1 VKRVPPLAGLA
12 SGVILLS
19 IGFFPLFAQSLLFRS
34 FLSQFEGHEFA
45 VGCFFGSWLIWLGAG
60 GLLVLL
66 AGGRVD
72 RLLTHVPLL
81 VLAYLPAYALQSY
94 VLMNA
99 RQLAGVQA
107 YEFFPLGKVLVFSLL
122 GNAPLSLLTG
132 FLFTLACSW
141 TGQRRD
147 LPLARVYALESLGS
161 FAGGVAVTIMLTAGM
176 EPETAFGWAALLTG
190 IAVLFYQL
198 ATRSWR
204 PAVLPLAIAVLAAAG
219 LFLGAGRQFAAT
231 GQADTWQ
238 RLLPGGRCTGAFTTP
253 QGTYLFGFY
262 KEQFNV
268 VFGEAPCETVP
279 DLEHASEVVAA
290 HLAQK
295 PDTRSVLVIGPGSL
309 AICQRLLDLPQIT
322 RVTWLSTDP
331 AYPARLLQALPAG
344 FRKNTDRLDAQPL
357 EIRAALQGQPG
368 AYDLVI
374 VNLPDA
380 TSLALN
386 RYFTGEFFA
395 LAKRSLRP
403 QGVLS
408 VRISGGENYLG
419 GQLANLGASACLS
432 LQAHFRRLA
441 LKPGDESWLLASDDA
456 DLSDQ
461 PELLAKRFA
470 SIAGSGKLYPLEGIA
485 TLYPADRIQFQMAR
499 YKRTIK
505 KVPEQIL
512 VNSDAQPKAMLNAL
526 LLALQQAGRGE
537 PWSTWIMTFSMSGI
551 WIVLAGFVIFV
562 CARASYLSRTP
573 QPAGATLLAPSF
585 LVFSTGLAGMAV
597 SVILMFFYQVRF
609 GSLATHIGLLS
620 ALFMLGLFGGSRIV
634 EMILLSRP
642 QLALPV
648 LRSGVLLHLALLAL
662 LAGLPEDAPR
672 SALCAAVLAAGI
684 LTGLYVPIAAQ
695 HMRLARGLSDRASS
709 IIFLIADNLGG
720 AAGGILTALVLVPA
734 IGTTW
739 TLLTLGLLLSLNL
752 IVVTPGSLAPGVTPV
767 SDWFDRF
774 SRPVAYTLFAVV
786 AFWLAAAHIFHATA
800 LEKKG
805 PPLLSAARS
814 MLRDTGLRP
823 ELPAEQQKQEQPFYI
838 VRRPNGDMDSLV
850 FSSASYGPALP
861 GYGGRMVLGV
871 RVTPEGRVLDL
882 RVIESRETPAYLARV
897 RPWLKTLAGR
907 DVGREDWL
915 KADGVSGATITSDAV
930 LRNLQSAGPRFAA
943 DVLKPAGPSAPPAPL
958 RTKPDWRVLIFILLT
973 VLGLISHYVP
983 SRNLRRIS
991 LIVIV
996 CGAGLYL
1003 NIQFSLDQ
1011 VYCLLGLQLPSL
1023 GSMLAFLMCVFIP
1036 VLVLL
1041 FGNIYC
1047 GHLCPFGAVQELVA
1061 ELRPRRW
1068 LTDPPVTIWR
1078 YSRALKYLV
1087 LAAALVWFGA
1097 GLERGFSSVDPL
1109 VTVFSRD
1116 CLVNPSLF
1124 ILLLLALS
1132 FFFRRFWCRNLCP
1145 AGAFLSLFNG
1155 VRLLSRLIPPTQPAH
1170 CDLGVRHARDLD
1182 CLHCDRC
1189 IIAAQAPEVEA
1200 LEVSRVWSRILR
1212 FALLLAALAGAV
1224 VLVQRGGD
1232 VHNEWVA
1239 QQPVEAAAAGR
1250 ISEKE
1255 EHKARA
1261 ANLPAIRQ
1269 LIEQSQLSSH
1279 EASHYKPYV
1288 PPPEEEEP

>member
-1 VKRVPPLAGLA
+1 MKRETPLACLA
-12 SGVILLS
+12 SGVILFS
-19 IGFFPLFAQSLLFRS
+19 IGFFPLVAQALLFRG
-34 FLSQFEGHEFA
+34 FLTEFEGHEFA

-60 GLLVLL
+60 ALLVLL
-66 AGGRVD
+66 AGPRFD
-72 RLLTHVPLL
+72 RLLPHVPLL
-81 VLAYLPAYALQSY
+81 VLAYLPAYALQAY
-94 VLMNA
+94 LLMNA

-122 GNAPLSLLTG
+122 ANAPLSLLTG
-132 FLFTLACSW
+132 FLFTLACCW
-141 TGQRRD
+141 TGQRHG

-176 EPETAFGWAALLTG
+176 EPETAFGWAALLLC
-190 IAVLFYQL
+190 AASLFYQR
-198 ATRSWR
+198 ATHSWR
-204 PAVLPLAIAVLAAAG
+204 AAMLPLALVVLAAAG
-219 LFLGAGRQFAAT
+219 QFLGAGRQLAAI

-238 RLLPGGRCTGAFTTP
+238 HLLPGGRCTGAFTTP

-295 PDTRSVLVIGPGSL
+295 PDTHSVLVIGPGSL
-309 AICQRLLDLPQIT
+309 AICQRFLDLPQIS
-322 RVTWLSTDP
+322 RMTWLHTDP
-331 AYPARLLQALPAG
+331 AYPAHLQQVLPAHL
-344 FRKNTDRLDAQPL
+344 RKNTGRLDAPTL
-357 EIRAALQGQPG
+357 EIRAALERQPG

-374 VNLPDA
+374 MNLPDA

-386 RYFTGEFFA
+386 RYFTGKFFA

-419 GQLANLGASACLS
+419 GHLANLGASACLS
-432 LQAHFRRLA
+432 LQANFRKLA

-456 DLSDQ
+456 DLSDE
-461 PELLAKRFA
+461 PEALAKRFA
-470 SIAGSGKLYPLEGIA
+470 SIAGGEKVYPLEGIA

-499 YKRTIK
+499 YQRTIK

-512 VNSDAQPKAMLNAL
+512 VNSDAQPRAMLNAL
-526 LLALQQAGRGE
+526 LLAAQQAGRGE
-537 PWSTWIMTFSMSGI
+537 AWSALITTFSMCGV

-562 CARASYLSRTP
+562 CARASYLFRLP

-585 LVFSTGLAGMAV
+585 LIFSTGLAGMAV

-609 GSLATHIGLLS
+609 GSLASHMGLLS

-642 QLALPV
+642 QLALAV
-648 LRSGVLLHLALLAL
+648 MRSGVLLHLALLAL
-662 LAGLPEDAPR
+662 VVNFPGGDTPR
-672 SALCAAVLAAGI
+672 TALCAVLLAAGV

-695 HMRLARGLSDRASS
+695 HMRLARGLSDRSS
-709 IIFLIADNLGG
+709 GIIFLIADNLGG
-720 AAGGILTALVLVPA
+720 AAGGILSALVLVPA

-739 TLLTLGLLLSLNL
+739 TLLALGLLLSLNL
-752 IVVTPGSLAPGVTPV
+752 IVVTPGSLAAGVPSV

-774 SRPVAYTLFAVV
+774 SRPAAYTLFAVV
-786 AFWLAAAHIFHATA
+786 AFWLAASHIFHATA

-805 PPLLSAARS
+805 PPLLSAVRS
-814 MLRDTGLRP
+814 MLRDTSLRP
-823 ELPAEQQKQEQPFYI
+823 ELPAEQQKQEQPYYI
-838 VRRPNGDMDSLV
+838 VRRPNGETDSLV
-850 FSSASYGPALP
+850 FSTAAYGPAVA
-861 GYGGRMVLGV
+861 GYGGRMVLVV
-871 RVTPEGRVLDL
+871 RVTPEGHVLDL

-897 RPWLKTLAGR
+897 RPWLKTLAGS

-915 KADGVSGATITSDAV
+915 KADGVSGATITSEAV
-930 LRNLQSAGPRFAA
+930 LQNLHSAGPQFAA
-943 DVLKPAGPSAPPAPL
+943 TVLKSAGPSVPPAPQ
-958 RTKPDWRVLIFILLT
+958 RTKPDWRVLIFSLLT

-983 SRNLRRIS
+983 FRALRRIT

-1011 VYCLLGLQLPSL
+1011 VFCLLALKLPSPGL
-1023 GSMLAFLMCVFIP
+1023 TLPFLMCVFIP
-1036 VLVLL
+1036 VLTLL
-1041 FGNIYC
+1041 LGNIYC
-1047 GHLCPFGAVQELVA
+1047 GHLCPFGAVQELIA
-1061 ELRPRRW
+1061 ELRPQRW
-1068 LTDPPVTIWR
+1068 LIDPSKSIWR

-1087 LAAALVWFGA
+1087 LAAAVVWFGA
-1097 GLERGFSSVDPL
+1097 GLERGFSSADPL

-1116 CLVNPSLF
+1116 SLIRPSLF
-1124 ILLLLALS
+1124 IVFLLVLS

-1155 VRLLSRLIPPTQPAH
+1155 TRLLSRFIPPTLPAY

-1189 IIAAQAPEVEA
+1189 ILAAEAPEVEA
-1200 LEVSRVWSRILR
+1200 PAVSPVWSRIL
-1212 FALLLAALAGAV
+1212 LLTALAGAV
-1224 VLVQRGGD
+1224 VLVQRGRD
-1232 VHNEWVA
+1232 MHNEWAA
-1239 QQPVEAAAAGR
+1239 QQPVEAAAAAR
-1250 ISEKE
+1250 KNEKE

-1261 ANLPAIRQ
+1261 ANLSAIKQ
-1269 LIEQSQLSSH
+1269 LIEQNQLSSH
-1279 EASHYKPYV
+1279 EASNYKPYV